1 MSKDELKEYYT
12 KLIEE
17 LRFQKDTSTELAKYR
32 GTCLN
37 TIIQNNDK
45 VVDFLERMV
54 KIIKTQPPENLD
66 KWVIEQLETMISL
79 LDGFEQ
85 IKQLQL

>member
-12 KLIEE
+12 KLIDE
-17 LRFQKDTSTELAKYR
+17 LRFQRDTSTALAKHR

-37 TIIQNNDK
+37 AIIQNNDK

-66 KWVIEQLETMISL
+66 KWVIEQLEIMISL
-79 LDGFEQ
+79 LDGFEE
-85 IKQLQL
+85 IKNLTL

>member
-1 MSKDELKEYYT
+1 MSEGELKEYYT

-17 LRFQKDTSTELAKYR
+17 LRFQRDTSTELAKHR

-37 TIIQNNDK
+37 AIIQNNDK

-66 KWVIEQLETMISL
+66 KWVIEQLEIMISL
-79 LDGFEQ
+79 LDSFEE
-85 IKQLQL
+85 IKNLTL